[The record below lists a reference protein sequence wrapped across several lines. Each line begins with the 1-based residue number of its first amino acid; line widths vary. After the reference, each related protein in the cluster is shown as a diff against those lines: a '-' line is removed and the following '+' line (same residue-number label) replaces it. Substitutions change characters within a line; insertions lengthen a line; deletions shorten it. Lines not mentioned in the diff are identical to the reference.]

1 MYDNVDD
8 DDDDDNDNVG
18 DDGVED
24 DDVADHD
31 VEDNDVEGLSMMR
44 CWRWWCGGWWCWKGG
59 RSWCWGGG
67 PIPGPWTTLCASLH
81 SRNARQHVIRA
92 TLYRNLQEKCRAPE
106 WAQNADTHFVW
117 ACAVETHV
125 KISQEALYT
134 EIYRKNAGA
143 HPHQAP
149 AFTPTVRT
157 PQCGHTVWGIY
168 FRELRI

>member
-8 DDDDDNDNVG
+8 DDDDDNVG

-31 VEDNDVEGLSMMR
+31 VEDNDVEDLSMMR
-44 CWRWWCGGWWCWKGG
+44 CWRWWCGGWWCAERG
-59 RSWCWGGG
+59 RSWCWEE
-67 PIPGPWTTLCASLH
+67 
-81 SRNARQHVIRA
+81 ARQHVIRA

-134 EIYRKNAGA
+134 EIYRKNAVA
-143 HPHQAP
+143 QSEHPHQAP

-157 PQCGHTVWGIY
+157 HQCGHTVWGIY